1 LLGNDHLARHRR
13 AADPGVRAMIETGY
27 ADQVIAALHAWGVA
41 DPAIRT
47 LILTSS
53 RAIPDAPTDRLSDYD
68 LIVALA
74 NVDRFLHDE
83 RWLHVYGTPLIRFDD
98 GRVLDGHDIYA
109 RLVLYE
115 DDTKI
120 DYTLWPVMLLRSI
133 AANPRLPDELD
144 IGYRVLL
151 DKDGLTSGMA
161 APTRSAYLSTRPTE
175 AAYLALVE
183 EFWWES
189 TYVAKNLWR
198 DELFPARYSFD
209 TVIKFDL
216 LWRMAAHVGMVDRGG
231 AGLATPTGKSWQGVE
246 RGAIARN
253 LVGDREHLHWHEH
266 RGELASPL
274 RNYGALPSRRLG
286 GRPRS
291 RLYLPAG
298 TRSANAAPLATDQ
311 NATALSEQRGATNT
325 FGPAPS
331 WSNRPRSR
339 HRPSPR
345 RAHAA
350 AAGGGR

>member
-1 LLGNDHLARHRR
+1 
-13 AADPGVRAMIETGY
+13 MIETGY

-98 GRVLDGHDIYA
+98 HRVLDGHDIYA

-216 LWRMAAHVGMVDRGG
+216 LRRMLGWLI
-231 AGLATPTGKSWQGVE
+231 AGEQGWQHLPGNLGKGLKEALSPVIWSEIESTFIGTNIEENWQALFAT
-246 RGAIARN
+246 
-253 LVGDREHLHWHEH
+253 
-266 RGELASPL
+266 
-274 RNYGALPSRRLG
+274 
-286 GRPRS
+286 
-291 RLYLPAG
+291 
-298 TRSANAAPLATDQ
+298 
-311 NATALSEQRGATNT
+311 TALFRRVASAVARDLGYTYPLELDRRMLRYLQRIRTL
-325 FGPAPS
+325 P
-331 WSNRPRSR
+331 
-339 HRPSPR
+339 H
-345 RAHAA
+345 
-350 AAGGGR
+350 

>member
-98 GRVLDGHDIYA
+98 HRVLDGHDIYA

-216 LWRMAAHVGMVDRGG
+216 LRRMLGWLI
-231 AGLATPTGKSWQGVE
+231 AGEQGWQHLPGNLGKGLKEALSPVIWSEIESTFIGTNIEENWQALFAT
-246 RGAIARN
+246 
-253 LVGDREHLHWHEH
+253 
-266 RGELASPL
+266 
-274 RNYGALPSRRLG
+274 
-286 GRPRS
+286 
-291 RLYLPAG
+291 
-298 TRSANAAPLATDQ
+298 
-311 NATALSEQRGATNT
+311 TALFRRVASAVVRDLGYTYPLELDRRMLRHLQRIRTL
-325 FGPAPS
+325 P
-331 WSNRPRSR
+331 
-339 HRPSPR
+339 H
-345 RAHAA
+345 
-350 AAGGGR
+350 